1 MTLDSLQF
9 SDLILMDDKAFLKG
23 TPELGQQMQLITPEM
38 VHPNELRELIDT
50 VENSFSSHRDGV
62 ENIRI
67 GFGKLSFRVANFSGV
82 DGRAYFLRRLAEKV
96 PTMQELGFDKGLCDW
111 LLHKDRQKGLVL
123 FCGSQA
129 SGKTTSAA
137 AFIASRLALYG
148 GHAVSWENPV
158 EMPLA
163 GPHGEYGYAFQT
175 QVRSEAELA
184 AHIERSHRFSSPN
197 IVYVGEIRSKH
208 AASEVLRVSLGS
220 ANQIVVSTIH
230 GMGIITA
237 LERLMT
243 WAAELDS
250 DVASQ
255 NLAHSLLAIVYQEL
269 QTENDTTIMKT
280 PETLLVPFSSFSRSL
295 RSKIRDGRLA
305 SLAEEI
311 TLQRNKVK
319 FQGMGAIS

>member
-23 TPELGQQMQLITPEM
+23 TPDRGQQMQLVTPEM

-50 VENSFSSHRDGV
+50 VEKAFSSHRDGV

-82 DGRAYFLRRLAEKV
+82 DGSAYFLRRLAENI

-137 AFIASRLALYG
+137 AFISSRLALYG

-175 QVRSEAELA
+175 QVRNEAELA

-237 LERLMT
+237 LDRLMT
-243 WAAELDS
+243 WAAELDG

-269 QTENDTTIMKT
+269 QSENDTTIMKT

-311 TLQRNKVK
+311 TLQRNKIT
-319 FQGMGAIS
+319 FQGFGAIS